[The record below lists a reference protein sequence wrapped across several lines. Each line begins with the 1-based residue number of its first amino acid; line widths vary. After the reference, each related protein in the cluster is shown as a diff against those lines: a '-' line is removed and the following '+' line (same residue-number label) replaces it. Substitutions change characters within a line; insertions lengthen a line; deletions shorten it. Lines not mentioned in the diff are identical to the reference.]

1 MTPAPFL
8 SSSWYRVANLRPK
21 LREHAVVHRHRYRGK
36 LWYVV
41 HDHATGWVHRLSP
54 ATYLVVGAMDG
65 ARTVDQLWQEAL
77 SRLGQEAPS
86 QDELIQLLVQ
96 LNNADLLQTE
106 ANSDSAQ
113 LFSRAAKVKRAWWR
127 QNVYNPLALR
137 VRLWHPDDFFERTL
151 PFVNWLMGRRG
162 LALWALVVLP
172 AIVLAAQHWRE
183 LAANAAERTLAADN
197 LLLIALCYPVLKA
210 LHELGHGYAVK
221 SNGGAV
227 HEIGVM
233 FLVFAPVPYVD
244 ASAASEFRSKWQRAF
259 VGAAGMIVE
268 VFVAALAL
276 YVWLAVE
283 QGFVRA
289 LAYNVMLIAGVATVL
304 FNGNPLLRY
313 DGYYILSDVLE
324 IPNLAQRATSY
335 WGYLFERYAVR
346 TADFR
351 EFSAAR
357 GERIW
362 LLLYAPA
369 SFLYRVAVM
378 LAIATFVASEYL
390 AVGVAIAAW
399 GLFSG
404 LILPFGKALAHVIH
418 GTRFRNTRRRAVTTV
433 FASSLAAAL
442 VLFLVPAPAFTTTEG
457 VVWLPESAIV
467 RAGTSGFVHRILV
480 QPGSAVRVGE
490 ALVESEEIALDAA
503 LAGTRARVAELE
515 AMLAAQR
522 FADRVRAEITQMD
535 LAQARAE
542 FATLT
547 DRVQHL
553 VARSRADGQ
562 FAVHKPQDLP
572 GRFVREGDEIGY
584 VLPPN
589 SRIIRATIS
598 QDDIELV
605 RNRLR
610 NVRVRL
616 SERPEEDL
624 PARIIREVP
633 AGRDDDLPSKA
644 LSVAGGGR
652 LPIDPRDPQ
661 QNKTYSRLFLV
672 DLELPAQAAATAFGS
687 RAYVRFDLRWEPVGL
702 QVWRR
707 TRQLLLSRLSA

>member
-1 MTPAPFL
+1 
-8 SSSWYRVANLRPK
+8 
-21 LREHAVVHRHRYRGK
+21 
-36 LWYVV
+36 
-41 HDHATGWVHRLSP
+41 
-54 ATYLVVGAMDG
+54 
-65 ARTVDQLWQEAL
+65 
-77 SRLGQEAPS
+77 
-86 QDELIQLLVQ
+86 
-96 LNNADLLQTE
+96 
-106 ANSDSAQ
+106 
-113 LFSRAAKVKRAWWR
+113 
-127 QNVYNPLALR
+127 
-137 VRLWHPDDFFERTL
+137 
-151 PFVNWLMGRRG
+151 
-162 LALWALVVLP
+162 
-172 AIVLAAQHWRE
+172 
-183 LAANAAERTLAADN
+183 
-197 LLLIALCYPVLKA
+197 
-210 LHELGHGYAVK
+210 
-221 SNGGAV
+221 
-227 HEIGVM
+227 M

-346 TADFR
+346 TEDFR

-404 LILPFGKALAHVIH
+404 LILPIGKALAHVIH
-418 GTRFRNTRRRAVTTV
+418 GMRFRNTRRRAVTTV

-467 RAGTSGFVHRILV
+467 RAGTSGFVHRIVV
-480 QPGSAVRVGE
+480 QPGSVVKIGE

-522 FADRVRAEITQMD
+522 FADRVRAEITQVD

-553 VARSRADGQ
+553 VARSRADGR

-624 PARIIREVP
+624 PARIVREVP